1 MGNTLLYLI
10 PVFIWGST
18 WLAIKF
24 QLGSVPPELSVAY
37 RFLLGALILFAY
49 IKWRGLNLRFSRRE
63 HMFMALQGLMLFSL
77 NYVMVYFSEMYVTSG
92 LVAVLFSA
100 VIILNVVFGA
110 IFLGN
115 AVQGRVV
122 AGALVGVVGVA
133 LIFWP
138 ELQDL
143 QVDSLRALGIA
154 LGLFAA
160 VSASLGNIVSA
171 RNQRAQ
177 LPVIQTNAYGM
188 LYGSL
193 VTLAFA
199 VLRGTQF
206 SFDPSLSY
214 VGSLLYLALFGSVIA
229 FGSYLTL
236 LGRIGADRAA
246 YVNVFVPVIALAL
259 SALFEGLEL
268 GWFELAGVAL
278 VLLGNAVVVSTKRVS
293 ATA

>member
-1 MGNTLLYLI
+1 M
-10 PVFIWGST
+10 
-18 WLAIKF
+18 
-24 QLGSVPPELSVAY
+24 PPELSVAY

-214 VGSLLYLALFGSVIA
+214 VASLLYLALFGSVIA

-268 GWFELAGVAL
+268 GWFEFMGVAL
-278 VLLGNAVVVSTKRVS
+278 VLLGNAIVVSTKRLS
-293 ATA
+293 AKA